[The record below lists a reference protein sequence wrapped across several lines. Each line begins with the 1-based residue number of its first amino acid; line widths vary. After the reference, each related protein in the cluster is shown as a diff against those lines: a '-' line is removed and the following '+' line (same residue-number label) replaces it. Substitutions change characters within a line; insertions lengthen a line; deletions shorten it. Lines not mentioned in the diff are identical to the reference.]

1 MLTRENI
8 VDGQL
13 IFSNWQRPKQK
24 ITVGIIKNVRQVNPD
39 EPKESNPELQYDI
52 YYPISASTAHDV
64 KEKSGVSAE
73 AEPISSDIAQLFFK
87 KLVTAN
93 SAKIISLKTKNIGL
107 KKGYQEIFSKPFD
120 TEE

>member
-1 MLTRENI
+1 MLKRENI

-13 IFSNWQRPKQK
+13 IFSNWQTPKQK
-24 ITVGIIKNVRQVNPD
+24 ISVGIIKNVKQVNPD

-52 YYPISASTAHDV
+52 YYPISASTAQGV

-73 AEPISSDIAQLFFK
+73 AEPISSEIAQLFIQK
-87 KLVTAN
+87 IVAENTR
-93 SAKIISLKTKNIGL
+93 KIISLKTKNIGI